1 MAMLNNQMESILKK
15 TFILGM
21 IGWDDQYCWYGLRP
35 PASDVIYP
43 PQKNSSGF
51 MKVSCWDVSKWY
63 TIWLFNGLP
72 WKDPPCY

>member
-51 MKVSCWDVSKWY
+51 MKVSC
-63 TIWLFNGLP
+63 
-72 WKDPPCY
+72 